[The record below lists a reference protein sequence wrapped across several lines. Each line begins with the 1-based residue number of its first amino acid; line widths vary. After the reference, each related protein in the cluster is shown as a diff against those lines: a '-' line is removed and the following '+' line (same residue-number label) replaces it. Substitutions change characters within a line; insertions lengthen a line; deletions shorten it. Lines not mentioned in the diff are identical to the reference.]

1 MAVGCLIFNTR
12 AIFRDTAHGAP
23 GPRFD
28 LLATTVL
35 EKATLEDACS
45 EIQEAQMAGAKLRAV
60 RGPHPHPGLKHV
72 SPIVVAGILL
82 FGGAELA
89 WSDEKIGGAQIVIN
103 VVEGNLPSGNQVPV
117 AQGDNVFLNEVVRSN
132 PDSKANLLLND
143 NSNVTVGPGSTI
155 KLDDFVYSGP
165 KQPGTIVL
173 NMTKGTLRFITGDA
187 NKRAYTIWTPNAA
200 IGVRGTIL
208 RIEVTPTETKVIN
221 EEGIAIVCHR
231 SKNEY
236 ATVEELRK
244 RHACKELLSPNQQA
258 TVTQTQIAI
267 NVAPLNAIS
276 GPIIGG
282 EGLGFA
288 GGLGGTSLA
297 GLAGLGLG
305 AAILGGAIA
314 GSGTS
319 STTPPP
325 VSP

>member
-1 MAVGCLIFNTR
+1 MVQ
-12 AIFRDTAHGAP
+12 D
-23 GPRFD
+23 
-28 LLATTVL
+28 
-35 EKATLEDACS
+35 
-45 EIQEAQMAGAKLRAV
+45 
-60 RGPHPHPGLKHV
+60 
-72 SPIVVAGILL
+72 
-82 FGGAELA
+82 
-89 WSDEKIGGAQIVIN
+89 
-103 VVEGNLPSGNQVPV
+103 
-117 AQGDNVFLNEVVRSN
+117 DNVFLNEAVRSGA
-132 PDSKANLLLND
+132 DSRAKLVLND
-143 NSNVTVGPGSTI
+143 S
-155 KLDDFVYSGP
+155 
-165 KQPGTIVL
+165 
-173 NMTKGTLRFITGDA
+173 TGDA

-297 GLAGLGLG
+297 GLAGAGLG

-314 GSGTS
+314 GSSTS
-319 STTPPP
+319 STTPFIPPP